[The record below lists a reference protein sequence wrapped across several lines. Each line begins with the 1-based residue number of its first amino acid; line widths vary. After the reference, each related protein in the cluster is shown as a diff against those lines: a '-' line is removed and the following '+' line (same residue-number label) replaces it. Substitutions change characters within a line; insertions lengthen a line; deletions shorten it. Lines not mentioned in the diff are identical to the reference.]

1 MGFLDFLDPERGVKE
16 SARTLK
22 QLAQVLEDDLI
33 EQAMVKQGWWMS
45 EEDGT
50 LYPPGYTESSIITE
64 GKLEV
69 EPELGEERKWWQL
82 W

>member
-1 MGFLDFLDPERGVKE
+1 MSYELFPRVSGGGGQDGRLWGGP
-16 SARTLK
+16 
-22 QLAQVLEDDLI
+22 
-33 EQAMVKQGWWMS
+33 GWWVS

-50 LYPPGYTESSIITE
+50 LYPPGYTELPIITE

-69 EPELGEERKWWQL
+69 EPELEEERKWWQL